1 MFRLDHQ
8 KSVEFCDGLRRRDF
22 LHAGSLGLLGL
33 GLSDFLA
40 LKAQGAVDPAKD
52 VNVIMLFL
60 VGGPSQLD
68 TWDMKPNAPSEIRG
82 PYKPIQTNVPGIEIS
97 EIFPRMARHADKW
110 SLVRTLYHNAA
121 AVHDTGHQ
129 MMQTGRLFQGGLQ
142 HPHMGCVLSKLQ
154 GSKNEMPA
162 HVLLPRPIGNTGGNM
177 PHGQN
182 AGYLGEHFDPFVLN
196 ADPAQPDQ
204 ASLVASSWGRH
215 VACRSS
221 LPNPAGPGISSD
233 SPSAVQVG
241 GGRNWREL
249 IDDTVRR
256 LESNPDRL
264 SDTALH
270 QAFTQMSSEKARAA
284 FDLTQEPAGTRQR
297 YGRNRFGQSCLLARR
312 LVESGVRF
320 VTVNMFET
328 VFDEITWDIHGS
340 SPFSPIECYSNQ
352 VGPMFDNAF
361 TSLIEDLSQTGML
374 DNTLVLAMGEFGR
387 TPKINPAGGRD
398 HWPACWPMVIAGGGV
413 QGGRVVGESDATA
426 AEPKTRP
433 TTPAEVAATVYH
445 AAGIDLATKLPGPG
459 GLPIRIVDEGVKP
472 IDELF
477 A

>member
-40 LKAQGAVDPAKD
+40 LKAQGAVDPSKD

-68 TWDMKPNAPSEIRG
+68 TWDMKPGAPAEIRG
-82 PYKPIQTNVPGIEIS
+82 PYKPIKTNVAGIEIS

-129 MMQTGRLFQGGLQ
+129 MLQTGRLFQGGLQ
-142 HPHMGCVLSKLQ
+142 HPHMGCVLSKLR
-154 GSKNEMPA
+154 GAKDEMPA

-177 PHGQN
+177 PHGQD
-182 AGYLGEHFDPFVLN
+182 AGYLGKHFDPFVLN
-196 ADPAQPDQ
+196 AD
-204 ASLVASSWGRH
+204 ASPPHEAASPIGRD
-215 VACRSS
+215 VACPSS
-221 LPNPAGPGISSD
+221 QPNLARPGISSG
-233 SPSAVQVG
+233 SLSAVRVG
-241 GGRNWREL
+241 SGRNWREL
-249 IDDTVRR
+249 IDESVRNLETTNDARLDDT
-256 LESNPDRL
+256 NQ
-264 SDTALH
+264 H
-270 QAFTQMSSEKARAA
+270 QAYTQMSSEKARAA
-284 FDLTQEPAGTRQR
+284 FDLAGESAETKKR
-297 YGRNRFGQSCLLARR
+297 YGQNRFGQSCLLAKR

-320 VTVNMFET
+320 VTINMFET

-361 TSLIEDLSQTGML
+361 TSLIEDLAQTGML

-398 HWPACWPMVIAGGGV
+398 HWPGCWPMVIAGGGI

-445 AAGIDLATKLPGPG
+445 ATGIDLATQLPGPDG
-459 GLPIRIVDEGVKP
+459 KPIGIVDDGVEP
-472 IDELF
+472 IHELF
-477 A
+477 S